1 MDVVS
6 LGNLNEKEFKQQCE
20 AYFKQYFK
28 RLCFRAM
35 SFVKDDEVARDIV
48 HDVFLSLWNHRST
61 IDTSQ
66 PIYPYLLRLT
76 RNCALDNLSHLK
88 VVSRHE
94 EQQVKSNSWIVEPN
108 YDEHEE
114 LIQAI
119 MQKINDLPDRCG
131 EVMRLCFVE
140 CKKYKEIA
148 ELLNISVNTVK
159 IHISMVLKMLRDEF
173 PASILFLLLSRAKN
187 F

>member
-6 LGNLNEKEFKQQCE
+6 PGNVNEKEFKQLFE
-20 AYFKQYFK
+20 TYFKQYFK
-28 RLCFRAM
+28 RLCFHAM

-48 HDVFLSLWNHRST
+48 HDVFLSFWNHRST

-66 PIYPYLLRLT
+66 PVYPYLLRLT
-76 RNCALDNLSHLK
+76 RNCALDYLSHLK

-94 EQQVKSNSWIVEPN
+94 EQQVKNNSWIVEPD

-159 IHISMVLKMLRDEF
+159 THISMGLRILRNEF
-173 PASILFLLLSRAKN
+173 PASILFLLLSRVKK